1 MLHHRSTMKIGTD
14 AVLLSA
20 WVNTVNVNNILD
32 IGTGSGIIALMMA
45 ARTNAEVDAVEPDKE
60 SADEA
65 SENFDNSPFADR
77 LNIYH
82 QDIASFTDETKTK
95 YDLIISNPPFFIND
109 MRPENSRRKQA
120 RHSDNLSFSELCVH
134 SKNLLKKDGR
144 LCLVLPYFESKIFLE
159 EAGKQELFLNK
170 RILIFPKP
178 CREPNRVNIELS
190 NIKTETITH
199 EKFIIRDEQG
209 NFTKQYVDLLNKYY
223 ISIK

>member
-20 WVNTVNVNNILD
+20 WVNTENTNRILD
-32 IGTGSGIIALMMA
+32 IGTGSGIIAMMMA
-45 ARTNAEVDAVEPDKE
+45 VRTGATIDAIEPDKG

-65 SENFDNSPFADR
+65 GENFRNSPFADK

-82 QDIASFTDETKTK
+82 QDIASFAAKTESK

-120 RHSDNLSFSELCVH
+120 RHSDNLSFSELCSH
-134 SKNLLKKDGR
+134 SKNLLKEGGR
-144 LCLVLPYFESKIFLE
+144 FCLVLPYYESKIFLT
-159 EAGKQELFLNK
+159 EAGKQGLFLNK
-170 RILIFPKP
+170 RTLIFPKP
-178 CREPNRVNIELS
+178 CKEPNRVNLELS
-190 NIKTETITH
+190 NIKTATINE

-209 NFTKQYVDLLNKYY
+209 NFTKQYVNLLDKYY
-223 ISIK
+223 LSIK